1 MKDVARI
8 LSHSS
13 RKELCSSEIY
23 NLSSNDTLSINELVA
38 IIKIQMPEEFEV
50 IYENNRKSDNAF
62 IDLDNSKLINE
73 IADFHFTPI
82 QIGINETYQYLKKWN
97 EN

>member
-1 MKDVARI
+1 
-8 LSHSS
+8 
-13 RKELCSSEIY
+13 
-23 NLSSNDTLSINELVA
+23 
-38 IIKIQMPEEFEV
+38 MPEEFEV